1 MKGRGEKSNKE
12 AGRIKS
18 SYTTKNT
25 ILFGSRTYPLLPDAY
40 HPNCCPTSLLL
51 PIIPANPRK
60 DPICLEISPPDYQGA
75 SGFPSSPA
83 LTLLRICLS
92 SMLAQSGT

>member
-25 ILFGSRTYPLLPDAY
+25 ILFGSRTYPLLPDAC
-40 HPNCCPTSLLL
+40 HPNCYPTSLLL

-60 DPICLEISPPDYQGA
+60 DPICLETSPPDYQGA
-75 SGFPSSPA
+75 SGFSPSPA
-83 LTLLRICLS
+83 FTLLRICLS
-92 SMLAQSGT
+92 SMLAQSSA